1 MQVEEETEEEN
12 YNKST
17 AHHPGKSSI
26 NLDNACCTTTDL
38 SWVALSKQ
46 GQQKLQEKHQQQ
58 QQRQHKPNDQAKE
71 AAEANIPYNSN
82 QFAPVATENARDLTK
97 KV

>member
-1 MQVEEETEEEN
+1 MQVEEEEEN
-12 YNKST
+12 YNNKST

-46 GQQKLQEKHQQQ
+46 GQQKLQEKHQQ
-58 QQRQHKPNDQAKE
+58 HKPNDQA
-71 AAEANIPYNSN
+71 AAAANIPYNSN